1 MEWLGNLFFGTG
13 TAHSIFVLALT
24 ISCGIMMGQVKIK
37 GISLGITW
45 ILFMGLIFSHFGM
58 TLDKA
63 TGDFIKE
70 FGLILF
76 IYAVGL
82 QVGPGFFSSFR
93 HGGVR
98 MNLLAVSIVVLGCVT
113 CYVIHLVTGEE
124 LSTMVGIMSGAV
136 TNTPGLGAAQQTF
149 ADMAGRANDNIA
161 LGYAVAYPLGVIGV
175 ILSMIL
181 IRKVFRVDADR
192 ESTSEAD
199 EKHAQAERINVEVH
213 NAGIEGHTVS
223 EIGKFLNY
231 GFVVSRIRHADETVD
246 IATESSVVMAGDVL
260 RIIVKPEDRD
270 AVIACLGKEVHIDP
284 PVWEKDNPLLVSRR
298 ILVTKPELNGTPIG
312 KLNIRSLYGV
322 NITRVNR
329 AGIDLVATYSLRLQM
344 GDRVTVVGAESSIQK
359 VANLLGNSLKRLDMP
374 NLFAIFIGIFLGVF
388 LGMIPFMVP
397 GIPQPIKLG
406 LAGGPLIVAI
416 LLSRYGPNY
425 RIVSFTTIS
434 ASMML
439 REVGISMFLAAV
451 GLGAGSGFVDAIT
464 GGGYWWVLYGFIIT
478 MVPVLLV
485 GCYARWRY
493 KTNYYV
499 LLGLLSGSTT
509 NPPAMAYANSVA
521 QDDRISVAYATV
533 YPLTMFL
540 RILLAQIMILIAIG

>member
-1 MEWLGNLFFGTG
+1 MWLDNLFFGTG
-13 TAHSIFVLALT
+13 TAHTIFVLALT
-24 ISCGIMMGQVKIK
+24 IACGILMGQVKIK

-45 ILFMGLIFSHFGM
+45 ILFMGIIFSHFGM

-98 MNLLAVSIVVLGCVT
+98 MNMLAVSLVLLGCVT
-113 CYVIHLVTGEE
+113 AFVIHLVTGEN
-124 LSTMVGIMSGAV
+124 LATMVGIMSGAV

-149 ADMAGRANDNIA
+149 ADMAGHADDSIA

-175 ILSMIL
+175 IMSMIL
-181 IRKVFRVDADR
+181 IRKIFRINTAQ
-192 ESTSEAD
+192 ESAGEGED
-199 EKHAQAERINVEVH
+199 KHARAERINVEVH
-213 NAGIEGHTVS
+213 NMGIEGHTVS
-223 EIGKFLNY
+223 EVGRFLNY
-231 GFVVSRIRHADETVD
+231 GFVISRIRHKDDTVD
-246 IATESSVVMAGDVL
+246 IANEASVIVAGDVL

-270 AVIACLGKEVHIDP
+270 AVIACLGKEVHIEP
-284 PVWEKDNPLLVSRR
+284 QVWEKDNPQLISRR
-298 ILVTKPELNGTPIG
+298 ILVTKPELNGVPIG

-344 GDRVTVVGAESSIQK
+344 GDRVTVVGAESSINK

-374 NLFAIFIGIFLGVF
+374 NLFAIFIGIMLGVLF
-388 LGMIPFMVP
+388 GMIPFHVP

-451 GLGAGSGFVDAIT
+451 GLGAGAQFVDAISD
-464 GGGYWWVLYGFIIT
+464 GGYWWVLYGFIIT
-478 MVPVLLV
+478 VVPVMLV
-485 GCYARWRY
+485 GCFARWRY
-493 KTNYYV
+493 KTNYNV
-499 LLGLLSGSTT
+499 LLGLLSGSCT

-540 RILLAQIMILIAIG
+540 RIIMAQVMILIAVG